1 MSPSSP
7 SPDDT
12 SDPSASPGEG
22 PLLAAGRPNLIGK
35 RLGDYQID
43 RLLGAGGMGE
53 VYLAR
58 QMSLERE
65 VALKILPA
73 ELQRNEIYLRRFEIE
88 AKTAAKLNHKNVV
101 QVYAI
106 DSVDGV
112 PLIAMEY
119 VPGTNLRQYVARKGP
134 IALIPALSLMR
145 QAAEAIA
152 VAGEMGLIHRDIKPE
167 NMLLT
172 PRGGLKIADFGLAK
186 LPHSPSDTQE
196 GTTVGTPLYMSPEQV
211 QNRPVDHRSD
221 LYSLGGTFYHMLS
234 GMPPFQEENLVTL
247 AIKHVKEPPV
257 SLAVHRPDL
266 PEGLVKIVMKL
277 LEKKPE
283 NRYQS
288 AEQLLRDLGAL
299 RESIK
304 KGLEAGGAGASQH
317 ALEIT
322 TIDAESDS
330 KTKPPPAIKRVRA
343 FVAASRPFRVTP
355 WRVAQL
361 AAASAIA
368 GAIIGWAGRAPDLL
382 GPKAPRGSDNPGLWM
397 APWEEIAR
405 QNTPA
410 QQYQYALVRAPEHE
424 QFAAWLAV
432 MGQFP
437 TDQLWKERAQ
447 VQAARYLYRI
457 GDAERL
463 EAFGRELALA
473 PRRGGQ
479 AGASREKA
487 PMLAELCAAAA
498 AEIRGDF
505 QAVLDTLSPLKGRL
519 VADGLGQFG
528 LEIVAKAMESEAPER
543 QASRGALGALLE
555 DLRRVFQ
562 FPLPPG
568 FP

>member
-1 MSPSSP
+1 MSPPPP
-7 SPDDT
+7 SPDET
-12 SDPSASPGEG
+12 SGPSPSPGEG
-22 PLLAAGRPNLIGK
+22 SLLSGRPNLIGK

-65 VALKILPA
+65 VALKVLPA

-106 DSVDGV
+106 DSIDGV

-119 VPGTNLRQYVARKGP
+119 VPGTNLRQYVSRKGP
-134 IALIPALSLMR
+134 IALIPAISLMR
-145 QAAEAIA
+145 QAAEAVA

-221 LYSLGGTFYHMLS
+221 LYSLGATFYHMLS
-234 GMPPFQEENLVTL
+234 GKPPFQEENLVTL

-266 PEGLVKIVMKL
+266 PEDLVKIVMKL

-283 NRYQS
+283 SRYQS
-288 AEQLLRDLGAL
+288 ADLLLKDLGTL

-304 KGLEAGGAGASQH
+304 KGLDAGAGASQH

-322 TIDAESDS
+322 TIDAEADS
-330 KTKPPPAIKRVRA
+330 KTKPPPKIKRVRA
-343 FVAASRPFRVTP
+343 LVAATCPFRVTP

-361 AAASAIA
+361 AIASAIA
-368 GAIIGWAGRAPDLL
+368 GAAIGWAGRAPDLL
-382 GPKAPRGSDNPGLWM
+382 GPKAPKAAGDPGLWM

-424 QFAAWLAV
+424 RLAAWLAV
-432 MGQFP
+432 LGQYP
-437 TDQLWKERAQ
+437 SDLIWKERAQ
-447 VQAARYLYRI
+447 VQVARYLYRI

-463 EAFGRELALA
+463 EVFGRELALA

-479 AGASREKA
+479 SGPSRDKA

-498 AEIRGDF
+498 AEIRGDL
-505 QAVLDTLSPLKGRL
+505 QAVLDLLSPLKGRL
-519 VADGLGQFG
+519 MADGLGQFG
-528 LEIVAKAMESEAPER
+528 VEIVAKAMDSGAPKQ
-543 QASRGALGALLE
+543 QASRGALAILLD

-562 FPLPPG
+562 FSLPPG